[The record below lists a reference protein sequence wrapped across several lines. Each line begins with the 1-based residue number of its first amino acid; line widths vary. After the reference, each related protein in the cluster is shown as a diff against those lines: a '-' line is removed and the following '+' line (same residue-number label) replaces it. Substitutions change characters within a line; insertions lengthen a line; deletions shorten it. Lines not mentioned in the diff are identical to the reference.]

1 MKTLQKQI
9 SLFTEEQL
17 TYSQGASHANH
28 IQAQAS
34 DLGKRTS
41 DISGRICSESFQK
54 LNQPTLWGKTF
65 VDLLIGMGEWS
76 SKKCALTWKVKGTKY
91 NRYYCQ
97 LVPSVRPIE
106 EIGFGSLLKT
116 PSAMDSYSENL
127 SKKEQKFG
135 NSGTLAQEIQSGFVY
150 QRGMLPTPNAF
161 DYNTPRKEETFKKA
175 QERHAAKGVNL
186 QNPLKQMAAMG
197 MLPTPTVSDIIG
209 TPKRPDQ
216 ITQTPTGWARKSDNT
231 GTIFGA
237 KLNDVAPIIAGAK
250 YQIGKP
256 SQLNPRFV
264 AEMMGFPPNW
274 TELPFQ
280 SGDKNQ

>member
-1 MKTLQKQI
+1 MKTLQRQI

-17 TYSQGASHANH
+17 TYSQVGFLANH
-28 IQAQAS
+28 TQAQVS

-41 DISGRICSESFQK
+41 DTSGRICSESFQK
-54 LNQPTLWGKTF
+54 LSQPTSWAKTF

-150 QRGMLPTPNAF
+150 QRGMLPTP
-161 DYNTPRKEETFKKA
+161 
-175 QERHAAKGVNL
+175 
-186 QNPLKQMAAMG
+186 
-197 MLPTPTVSDIIG
+197 TVSDIIG

-274 TELPFQ
+274 TELPFLN
-280 SGDKNQ
+280 GDKNL